1 MLNRKQLEDTVKE
14 RDIYGCPNCQKLHD
28 DKREISQTAL
38 TTLHMLKRLEWSKW
52 SRLGEE
58 YMNYCPMCDNS
69 YRIGHKPDCELGKL
83 LREVDG

>member
-1 MLNRKQLEDTVKE
+1 
-14 RDIYGCPNCQKLHD
+14 
-28 DKREISQTAL
+28 
-38 TTLHMLKRLEWSKW
+38 MLKRLEWSKW

-83 LREVDG
+83 LREVDGEWQG